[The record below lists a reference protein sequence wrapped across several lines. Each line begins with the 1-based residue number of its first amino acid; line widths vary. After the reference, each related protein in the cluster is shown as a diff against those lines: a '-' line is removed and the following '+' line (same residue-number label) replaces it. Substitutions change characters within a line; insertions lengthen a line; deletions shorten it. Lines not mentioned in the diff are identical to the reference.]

1 MEIIKINPNQPEPE
15 LIEKV
20 RTALLKGGVIAYPT
34 DTVYGLG
41 AVISN
46 AAAVRRINEIKSR
59 VEHKPLSIMVK
70 DPEMA
75 DYYGELKPGAEKYLP
90 GRFTILIKKK
100 PTVPAWIT
108 PNDLVGVRIPDYL
121 FTKLLMQQMMEA
133 VVTTSA
139 NISRQVPVH
148 SIADLLAQV
157 GKRADMIDLI
167 VDAGELAFNPPSTL
181 INMSE

>member
-1 MEIIKINPNQPEPE
+1 MEIIKLNPVSPEPE

-20 RTALLKGGVIAYPT
+20 RAILLRGGVIAYPT

-41 AVISN
+41 ALVSN
-46 AAAVRRINEIKSR
+46 LAAVKKINDIKER
-59 VEHKPLSIMVK
+59 TADKPLSIMVK
-70 DPEMA
+70 DLEMA
-75 DYYGELKPGAEKYLP
+75 DYYGKIKSGIERYLP
-90 GRFTILIKKK
+90 GRFTILVNKKD
-100 PTVPAWIT
+100 TVPTWIT
-108 PNDLVGVRIPDYL
+108 PNEFVGIRIPDYP
-121 FTKLLMQQMMEA
+121 FTKMLMAGMFEA

-181 INMSE
+181 INMSA

>member
-20 RTALLKGGVIAYPT
+20 RITLLRGGVIAYPT

-41 AVISN
+41 ALVSN
-46 AAAVRRINEIKSR
+46 QSAVQRIKEIKGR
-59 VEHKPLSIMVK
+59 VGHKPLSIMVK
-70 DPEMA
+70 DLEMA
-75 DYYGELKPGAEKYLP
+75 DHYGELRPGAEKYLP
-90 GRFTILIKKK
+90 GRFTILIVKK
-100 PTVPAWIT
+100 PTVPLWIT
-108 PNDLVGVRIPDYL
+108 PNELVGVRIPDYL
-121 FTKLLMQQMMEA
+121 FTKLLMKQMMEA

-139 NISRQVPVH
+139 NLSRQVPVH
-148 SIADLLAQV
+148 SIPDLLAQV

-181 INMSE
+181 IDMSK